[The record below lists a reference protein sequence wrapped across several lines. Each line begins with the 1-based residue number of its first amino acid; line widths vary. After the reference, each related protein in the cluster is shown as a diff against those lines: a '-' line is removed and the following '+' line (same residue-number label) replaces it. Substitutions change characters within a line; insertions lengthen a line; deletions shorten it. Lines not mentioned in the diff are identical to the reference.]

1 MDQAS
6 MFVWNKLIFML
17 SLGLLQLLSISLG
30 REHANSALIALTLVE
45 IHHAIGKSEQSV
57 VLTLADVLARE
68 VLVTALAHDDVTCSD
83 LLTTPD
89 LHA

>member
-6 MFVWNKLIFML
+6 MFVWNKLIFVL

-57 VLTLADVLARE
+57 VLTLSYVLTWE
-68 VLVTALAHDDVTCSD
+68 VLVATLANDDVTCD
-83 LLTTPD
+83 DALTTPD